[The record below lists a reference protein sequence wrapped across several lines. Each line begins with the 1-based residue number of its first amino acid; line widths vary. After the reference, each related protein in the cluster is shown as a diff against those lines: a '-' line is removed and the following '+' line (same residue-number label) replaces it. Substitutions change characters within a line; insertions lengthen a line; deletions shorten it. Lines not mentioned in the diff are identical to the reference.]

1 MGAYGSLLKLRVDER
16 RATHDT
22 THDVLTCMC
31 EHIGRLLKSRRTTD
45 ARRTNLQVSPSA
57 PGGARL
63 RGGAAAAS
71 KPKPRSCALAR
82 GRVAPPAR
90 WISWTG
96 GVICMGWHAQTV
108 RSDRFDKSRFRRP
121 LAGWAAHRRHP
132 WRGERRPSQRRAVA
146 PSSLNTR
153 LRGSYRRV
161 RGVCERSVG
170 GGSCPAN
177 EY

>member
-1 MGAYGSLLKLRVDER
+1 
-16 RATHDT
+16 
-22 THDVLTCMC
+22 
-31 EHIGRLLKSRRTTD
+31 
-45 ARRTNLQVSPSA
+45 
-57 PGGARL
+57 
-63 RGGAAAAS
+63 
-71 KPKPRSCALAR
+71 
-82 GRVAPPAR
+82 
-90 WISWTG
+90 
-96 GVICMGWHAQTV
+96 MGWHAQTV

-170 GGSCPAN
+170 GGSAGPSGPMYVRVRVNAARASPGGVCGGSLARAPPIGLAPGVRGLCAGRAGLARRWCPGFGSGGCVCLVRVCLLFCPRIADDASKMLL
-177 EY
+177 